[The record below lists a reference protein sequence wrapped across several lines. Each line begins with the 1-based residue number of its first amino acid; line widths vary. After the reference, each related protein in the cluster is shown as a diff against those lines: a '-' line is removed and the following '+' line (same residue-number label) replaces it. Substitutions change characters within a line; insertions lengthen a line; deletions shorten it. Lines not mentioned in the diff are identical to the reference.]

1 MGMENGPFF
10 YTLSVVT
17 QSLANKRHCHEK
29 AQRRWEFRA
38 SLVGRKKSLE
48 VSRKTEKMALGW
60 GGGVSRNAVWKT
72 SHR

>member
-38 SLVGRKKSLE
+38 ALVGRKKA
-48 VSRKTEKMALGW
+48 SR
-60 GGGVSRNAVWKT
+60 
-72 SHR
+72 